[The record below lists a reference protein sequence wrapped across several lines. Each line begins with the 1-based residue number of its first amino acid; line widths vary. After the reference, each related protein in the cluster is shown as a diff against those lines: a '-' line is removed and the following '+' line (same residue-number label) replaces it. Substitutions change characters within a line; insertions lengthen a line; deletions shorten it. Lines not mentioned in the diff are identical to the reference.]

1 MRLLDL
7 SVYWGVT
14 KVEEG
19 KKSDQEAVD
28 AVKVQRRG
36 QAKVGVIGQRGCLG
50 ATQSREP
57 TNDSTD
63 FGLATSSAPDT
74 KKHSEKMLQEQDERR
89 NGMFCN
95 SICRKEREK
104 ASKDC
109 SVARIGERRF
119 LESGAVAGK
128 KRGSGCVRKSE
139 PGWQQSLKKHGET
152 KRGQHV

>member
-7 SVYWGVT
+7 SAYWGVI
-14 KVEEG
+14 KVEKG

-74 KKHSEKMLQEQDERR
+74 KSTVRR
-89 NGMFCN
+89 CCKSKTNEGTSCFATAFA
-95 SICRKEREK
+95 RKKGKRPPKTVGWREW
-104 ASKDC
+104 
-109 SVARIGERRF
+109 
-119 LESGAVAGK
+119 
-128 KRGSGCVRKSE
+128 VRE
-139 PGWQQSLKKHGET
+139 GF
-152 KRGQHV
+152 